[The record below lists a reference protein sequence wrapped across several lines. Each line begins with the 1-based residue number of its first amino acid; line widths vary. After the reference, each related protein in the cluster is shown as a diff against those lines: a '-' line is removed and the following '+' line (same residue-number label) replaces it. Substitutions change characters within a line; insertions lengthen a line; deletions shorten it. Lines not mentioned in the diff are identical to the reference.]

1 MRDTD
6 DIGFACVHSPVVMN
20 FHHNAKG
27 GEPIEP
33 EELGEWG
40 VPRSGMIGRSR
51 EREGG
56 RQRAAVIAA
65 HTRGQGAAA
74 PYSAFADVYDFL
86 IGDLAFPALQR
97 AFRDSVRRFGL
108 EFRTLADVGCG
119 TGRFL
124 AELCPLPV
132 GLIGV
137 DRSRS
142 ILALA
147 RRRLAGCPV
156 LLLQQD
162 ICALSLPRRV
172 DVITCRNQT
181 INYLTVWTD
190 LARAFRAIARSLRR
204 GGTFLFDFIARVT
217 DMSRPAR
224 IRETIRL
231 PRHEVSFAGTIDPA
245 RDLSVVRIRIRDEAA
260 PDRGVVEVHRQRWFP
275 PSMIMGLLDVSGF
288 RVLEMRPVEG
298 SPENAWRHV
307 VARRV

>member
-1 MRDTD
+1 M
-6 DIGFACVHSPVVMN
+6 
-20 FHHNAKG
+20 
-27 GEPIEP
+27 
-33 EELGEWG
+33 
-40 VPRSGMIGRSR
+40 
-51 EREGG
+51 
-56 RQRAAVIAA
+56 
-65 HTRGQGAAA
+65 
-74 PYSAFADVYDFL
+74 
-86 IGDLAFPALQR
+86 
-97 AFRDSVRRFGL
+97 
-108 EFRTLADVGCG
+108 
-119 TGRFL
+119 
-124 AELCPLPV
+124 PLPV

-162 ICALSLPRRV
+162 IRALSLPRRV

-190 LARAFRAIARSLRR
+190 LARAFRSIARSLRR

>member
-1 MRDTD
+1 MRATD

-20 FHHNAKG
+20 FHYNAKG

-51 EREGG
+51 ECDGG
-56 RQRAAVIAA
+56 PRRAAASAA
-65 HTRGQGAAA
+65 QVRDQAAA

-86 IGDLAFPALQR
+86 IGDLAFPPLQR

-124 AELCPLPV
+124 AELCELPV

-137 DRSRS
+137 DRSRA

-156 LLLQQD
+156 LLLRQD
-162 ICALSLPRRV
+162 IRALSLPHRV
-172 DVITCRNQT
+172 DVITCCNQT

-217 DMSRPAR
+217 DMSGPAR

-231 PRHEVSFAGTIDPA
+231 PQHEVSFAAMIDPV
-245 RDLSVVRIRIRDEAA
+245 RDLSVVRIRVRDESV
-260 PDRGVVEVHRQRWFP
+260 PGRGVVEVHRQRWFS
-275 PSMIMGLLDVSGF
+275 PSAIVGLLDTSGF
-288 RVLEMRPVEG
+288 RVLEMRPVGG
-298 SPENAWRHV
+298 SQENAWRHV
-307 VARRV
+307 VARRL

>member
-1 MRDTD
+1 MRDID

-20 FHHNAKG
+20 FHHSAKG

-40 VPRSGMIGRSR
+40 VPRRGMIGRSR

-56 RQRAAVIAA
+56 RQGAAAIAA
-65 HTRGQGAAA
+65 HTRGRGAA

-86 IGDLAFPALQR
+86 IGDLAFPPLQR

-137 DRSRS
+137 DCSRS

-147 RRRLAGCPV
+147 RRRLAG
-156 LLLQQD
+156 
-162 ICALSLPRRV
+162 
-172 DVITCRNQT
+172 
-181 INYLTVWTD
+181 
-190 LARAFRAIARSLRR
+190 
-204 GGTFLFDFIARVT
+204 
-217 DMSRPAR
+217 
-224 IRETIRL
+224 
-231 PRHEVSFAGTIDPA
+231 
-245 RDLSVVRIRIRDEAA
+245 
-260 PDRGVVEVHRQRWFP
+260 
-275 PSMIMGLLDVSGF
+275 
-288 RVLEMRPVEG
+288 
-298 SPENAWRHV
+298 
-307 VARRV
+307 

>member
-1 MRDTD
+1 MGSAKKRDD
-6 DIGFACVHSPVVMN
+6 R
-20 FHHNAKG
+20 
-27 GEPIEP
+27 P
-33 EELGEWG
+33 ELRTRRR
-40 VPRSGMIGRSR
+40 P
-51 EREGG
+51 
-56 RQRAAVIAA
+56 QRAAAIAA
-65 HTRGQGAAA
+65 HTRAQGAA

-86 IGDLAFPALQR
+86 IGDLAFPPLQR

-156 LLLQQD
+156 LLLRQD
-162 ICALSLPRRV
+162 IRALSLPRRV

-275 PSMIMGLLDVSGF
+275 PSVIMGLLDVSGF

>member
-56 RQRAAVIAA
+56 RQRAAAIAA
-65 HTRGQGAAA
+65 HTRGQGAA

-86 IGDLAFPALQR
+86 IGDPAYSALQR
-97 AFRDSVRRFGL
+97 AFRDSVWRFGL

-124 AELCPLPV
+124 AELCRLPV
-132 GLIGV
+132 GIIGV

-147 RRRLAGCPV
+147 RRRLAGCRCCCCSRISARCRCRV
-156 LLLQQD
+156 
-162 ICALSLPRRV
+162 AL
-172 DVITCRNQT
+172 T
-181 INYLTVWTD
+181 
-190 LARAFRAIARSLRR
+190 
-204 GGTFLFDFIARVT
+204 
-217 DMSRPAR
+217 
-224 IRETIRL
+224 
-231 PRHEVSFAGTIDPA
+231 
-245 RDLSVVRIRIRDEAA
+245 
-260 PDRGVVEVHRQRWFP
+260 
-275 PSMIMGLLDVSGF
+275 
-288 RVLEMRPVEG
+288 
-298 SPENAWRHV
+298 
-307 VARRV
+307 

>member
-6 DIGFACVHSPVVMN
+6 DIGFACVPSPVVMN
-20 FHHNAKG
+20 FHCNAKG
-27 GEPIEP
+27 GAPIEP
-33 EELGEWG
+33 EELGGWG

-51 EREGG
+51 ECEGG
-56 RQRAAVIAA
+56 RQRAAAIAA
-65 HTRGQGAAA
+65 HTRGQGAA

-108 EFRTLADVGCG
+108 EFCTLADVGCG

-156 LLLQQD
+156 LLLRQD
-162 ICALSLPRRV
+162 IRALSLPRRV

-190 LARAFRAIARSLRR
+190 LARAFRAIARGLRR